1 MKEFDENEAIKTMR
15 ASLPEGKTQGYS
27 DDDLLNLVDIIWDY
41 YEINGLL
48 EIDLDEDETEVSVT
62 DIVDYANRMIRKD
75 KGANIAP
82 EDIPL
87 LVEAELDYENSLLD

>member
-15 ASLPEGKTQGYS
+15 ASLPEGKVQGYS

-82 EDIPL
+82 EDIPV

>member
-87 LVEAELDYENSLLD
+87 LVEAELDYEDSL

>member
-62 DIVDYANRMIRKD
+62 DIVDYASRVIRKD

>member
-15 ASLPEGKTQGYS
+15 ASLPEGKAQGYS

-75 KGANIAP
+75 KGANIAS
-82 EDIPL
+82 EDIPV

>member
-82 EDIPL
+82 EDIPVL
-87 LVEAELDYENSLLD
+87 IEAELDYENSLLD

>member
-87 LVEAELDYENSLLD
+87 LVEAELDYENSILD

>member
-1 MKEFDENEAIKTMR
+1 MR

>member
-75 KGANIAP
+75 KGANIGP

>member
-48 EIDLDEDETEVSVT
+48 EIDLDEDETEVSVPT
-62 DIVDYANRMIRKD
+62 LSIM
-75 KGANIAP
+75 P
-82 EDIPL
+82 TE
-87 LVEAELDYENSLLD
+87 

>member
-1 MKEFDENEAIKTMR
+1 M
-15 ASLPEGKTQGYS
+15 
-27 DDDLLNLVDIIWDY
+27 LNLVDIIWDY

-87 LVEAELDYENSLLD
+87 LVEADLDYENSLLD